1 MENRV
6 QKPLCLCL
14 GSPSHVRVFMQS
26 RANSETI
33 AAEAQNK
40 APDANSPFFLHASD
54 NPGQVFVSELLNEN
68 NYMEW
73 QTDITNALVAKNKMG
88 FIDGLIKQPE
98 LESNVLSY
106 WIRCD
111 AMVKGWLKSSMSK
124 ELRASVRYVKTAHE
138 IWTNLAEHFGKGS
151 APRAYELRR
160 NIANLRQ
167 QRQSITVY
175 YTKLK
180 ALWDEIR
187 TIAPTPRCTCNG
199 CTCGV
204 ARDVEVIRDNE
215 QVYDFLMGLDEEF
228 ATVKTHILSRKPLM
242 NLSAAYHLVV
252 EDEKQRQ
259 VSATQR
265 NETETM
271 AFQRGHTEER
281 CFEIHGYPPNWKRS
295 NREKKW
301 NEKRGGPRAAFVNS
315 DESPISGL
323 SLAQYDGLLKAIS
336 EGLSD
341 SQIS

>member
-1 MENRV
+1 M
-6 QKPLCLCL
+6 
-14 GSPSHVRVFMQS
+14 
-26 RANSETI
+26 

-40 APDANSPFFLHASD
+40 GPDANSPFFLHASD

-73 QTDITNALVAKNKMG
+73 QIDITNALVAKNKMG
-88 FIDGLIKQPE
+88 FVDGLIKQLE
-98 LESNVLSY
+98 LESNALSY

-111 AMVKGWLKSSMSK
+111 AMVKGWLKSGMTK
-124 ELRASVRYVKTAHE
+124 ELRTSVRYAKTAHE
-138 IWTNLAEHFGKGS
+138 IWTDLAECFGKGS
-151 APRAYELRR
+151 APRAYELRCD
-160 NIANLRQ
+160 IA
-167 QRQSITVY
+167 
-175 YTKLK
+175 
-180 ALWDEIR
+180 
-187 TIAPTPRCTCNG
+187 CTCNG

-215 QVYDFLMGLDEEF
+215 QVYDFLMGLGEEF
-228 ATVKTHILSRKPLM
+228 ATVKTHILSTKPLM

-265 NETETM
+265 NGTEIM
-271 AFQRGHTEER
+271 AFQVRAKSEKDDRDSRELQKERIQCGHCHKRGHTEER
-281 CFEIHGYPPNWKRS
+281 CFEIHGYPPNWKRP

-301 NEKRGGPRAAFVNS
+301 NDKRGGPRVAFMNS

-323 SLAQYDGLLKAIS
+323 SSAQYDGLLKAIS
-336 EGLSD
+336 EGLSN